1 MRSHG
6 WSGNTPASDEE
17 AAVRILDA
25 AKASIDRDG
34 AVNIADIA
42 RAVGVTRQTI
52 YRYFPSTDALLI
64 AAAKDSA
71 SGFLDHLAAHLAGI
85 TDPSAAVV
93 EGIAS
98 TLEALPDDPYIRL
111 LLTPEHTGAF
121 SASVTSDTALELA
134 RSILHRFSVD
144 WTGEGFSEDDLA
156 DIAEHMLRTLQSFV
170 IDPGRPPRTGE
181 QLRDYLRRWDGAAID
196 HRRQNLS
203 VASRRRRP

>member
-17 AAVRILDA
+17 AAARILAA
-25 AKASIDRDG
+25 AKTSIDRSG

-52 YRYFPSTDALLI
+52 YRYFPSTDALLE
-64 AAAKDSA
+64 AAALDSA
-71 SGFLDHLAAHLAGI
+71 SGFLDLLAGHLAGI

-93 EGIAS
+93 EGIAY
-98 TLEALPDDPYIRL
+98 TLEALPHDPYIRL
-111 LLTPEHTGAF
+111 LLTPEHTGTF
-121 SASVTSDTALELA
+121 SASVTSDTALDLA

-144 WTGEGFSEDDLA
+144 WAAEGFTEA
-156 DIAEHMLRTLQSFV
+156 DIADVAEHMLRTLQSFV

-181 QLRDYLRRWDGAAID
+181 ELRDYLHRWDGAAID
-196 HRRQNLS
+196 
-203 VASRRRRP
+203 ARRRRP